1 MSLIGKDNINYLTQV
16 EQFFL
21 SLKGSGLSLS
31 ASDYQL
37 ITEWEERRISVTVLC
52 RAIESAW
59 QKGKQQSR
67 EPHPRLSLTQLQD
80 EVEQEINKAA
90 QQ

>member
-1 MSLIGKDNINYLTQV
+1 MSLIGKDNVNYLTQV

-37 ITEWEERRISVTVLC
+37 ITEWEERGIAVTVLC
-52 RAIESAW
+52 RSIESAW
-59 QKGKQQSR
+59 LRGKQQSR
-67 EPHPRLSLTQLQD
+67 DAHPRLSLTQLQ
-80 EVEQEINKAA
+80 ENVEQEIEKAA
-90 QQ
+90 Q

>member
-1 MSLIGKDNINYLTQV
+1 MSLIGKDNVNYLTQV

-37 ITEWEERRISVTVLC
+37 ITEWEERGVSITVLC
-52 RAIESAW
+52 RAIEAAW
-59 QKGKQQSR
+59 LRGKQQSR
-67 EPHPRLSLTQLQD
+67 EEHPRLSLTQLQD
-80 EVEQEINKAA
+80 NVEQEIDKAA
-90 QQ
+90 Q